1 MKKKINLLYTR
12 DQIYQKSKIV
22 YALINKLLILNFI
35 LFSILMILTVYNNNL
50 QEEYRRNIRLKEEL
64 TKEANKK
71 IPIEVEANL
80 LSNKIVFLN
89 SALND
94 DIKIKKYLDFVLFQ
108 VKQSTSEVRL
118 NKFFFDKDK
127 NFLFSFLLPNQK
139 SIIDF
144 IELIET
150 DSFRSQFVLLNL
162 NSFKISSNS
171 DQDKNK
177 TYNLIIEGKFK
188 EIKNDELF

>member
-108 VKQSTSEVRL
+108 LKQSTSEVRL